1 MTRRKSFLILMAV
14 WVALIFSYCAYK
26 EYVLY
31 YGNTAV
37 LEIVPVDPR
46 DLFRGDYV
54 ILDYKISR
62 VENEM
67 LSIGDVVYVSLVK
80 DGDFHVAERVS
91 FARPK
96 EGLFI
101 KGTVSENNGKN
112 FTIIYGIENYFV
124 PEDKGRELENAR
136 DLKTLSV
143 IVKIDSYGNA
153 SIKDLYVNG
162 KKADFKNHENVKTN

>member
-14 WVALIFSYCAYK
+14 WFALIFSYCAYK

-31 YGNTAV
+31 YGNTAF
-37 LEIVPVDPR
+37 LEVVPVDPR

-62 VENEM
+62 IENEM
-67 LSIGDVVYVSLVK
+67 LSVGDIVYVFLVK
-80 DGDFHVAERVS
+80 DGDFHTAERVS

-96 EGLFI
+96 SGLFI
-101 KGTVSENNGKN
+101 KGIVSENNGKN

-124 PEDKGRELENAR
+124 PEGKGLELENAR
-136 DLKTLSV
+136 DSETLSV
-143 IVKIDSYGNA
+143 AVKINSYGNA
-153 SIKDLYVNG
+153 AIKNLYVNG
-162 KKADFKNHENVKTN
+162 KKADFKNYEDTKIN